1 MEAVKQ
7 TKKLQAK
14 ILVRDMLVEITDR
27 LDFNNKITEE
37 EKLYRYRF
45 SKEILNEFVDRFFK
59 D

>member
-1 MEAVKQ
+1 MSAKL

-14 ILVRDMLVEITDR
+14 ILVRDMLAEIVDR